1 MPVLRLIK
9 EGSVSISSKAAQQQL
24 ASARYA
30 VVSGIVSA
38 VSPKV
43 SGGVVGE
50 PVVSGTVGGE
60 PGD

>member
-30 VVSGIVSA
+30 VVSGIVRRLA
-38 VSPKV
+38 VVPLSSREV
-43 SGGVVGE
+43 CGGVECGA
-50 PVVSGTVGGE
+50 
-60 PGD
+60 